1 MSPVIRLR
9 QNETVAIYELASR
22 PTGTYYQNLVAD
34 GNAIVSTLYV
44 DSVDPGATVRVTFE
58 DIGLSEKPGDMIT
71 LGSHEIMTEAG
82 SVSKTSITRF
92 HNRPRVKVVVSG
104 GNVTFGHWVTLKT
117 EAISDIQFGLGK
129 TTVFTGTTPTTGNV
143 TIEGPGQKTIQQ
155 LSIRCAIDQNNGHRL
170 LFSLDNTNF
179 IKLAP
184 GEAFSVAPRGD
195 LTQILITSNGHEVAY
210 EIVILT
216 AA

>member
-1 MSPVIRLR
+1 MSVIRLR
-9 QNETVAIYELASR
+9 QNETVAIYELGQR
-22 PTGTYYQNLVAD
+22 QPGTYYQNLIAD

-44 DSVDPGATVRVTFE
+44 DQLDPGATVRVTFE

-71 LGSHEIMTEAG
+71 LGSHEIMDTPG

-92 HNRPRVKVVVSG
+92 HNRPRVKIVVAG
-104 GNVTFGHWVTLKT
+104 GSVTFGHWVTLKS

-129 TTVFTGTTPTTGNV
+129 TSVFTGQAPDTGTAV
-143 TIEGPGQKTIQQ
+143 IDGPGQRPIQQ
-155 LSIRCAIDQNNGHRL
+155 MSIRCAIDQSNSHRL
-170 LFSLDNTNF
+170 IFSIDGGVNF

-184 GEAFSVAPRGD
+184 GEAFSVAPRGEI
-195 LTQILITSNGHEVAY
+195 TQIIISTNGHPVGY
-210 EIVILT
+210 EIVLLT

>member
-1 MSPVIRLR
+1 MSVIRLR
-9 QNETVAIYELASR
+9 QNETAAVFELSER
-22 PTGTYYQNLVAD
+22 EPGTYLQPLVAD

-44 DSVDPGATVRVTFE
+44 DALSPGASVRVVFE
-58 DIGLSEKPGDMIT
+58 DIGLSERPGDLIT

-92 HNRPRVKVVVSG
+92 HNRPRVRVVVTG
-104 GNVTFGHWVTLKT
+104 GTVSFGHWVTLKT

-129 TTVFTGTTPTTGNV
+129 TTVFTGSTVVGETTV
-143 TIEGPGQKTIQQ
+143 IEGPGQKPIQQ
-155 LSIRCAIDQNNGHRL
+155 LSIRCAIDQPPGYRL
-170 LFSLDNTNF
+170 LFSLDGDNY

-184 GEAFSVAPRGD
+184 GEAFSVAPRGE
-195 LTQILITSNGHEVAY
+195 LTQILIASNGSAVAY